1 MESVCWSL
9 VCYLPPQNAEKKRF
23 NHGKWRCCY
32 RAIFQEG
39 KKKSELHLNQ
49 MNLCT
54 DLPMINYFCIFFW
67 TKIIIEMAHLRLKQS
82 LRVFG
87 RKKILAMRHRR
98 TKWSDKRKDMYFRN
112 YVKSS
117 QSSGYLVRHTR
128 PTAIGCARGC
138 KCHAALSRHKYFMSA
153 HRKIVG
159 NAFPVFRQYAEN
171 CALQQSMNE
180 ALEQCSCRT
189 QIVES

>member
-9 VCYLPPQNAEKKRF
+9 VRYLPPQNAEKKRF

-138 KCHAALSRHKYFMSA
+138 NVMLLWVDTNILCPRTGKLSEMHF
-153 HRKIVG
+153 
-159 NAFPVFRQYAEN
+159 
-171 CALQQSMNE
+171 QSFGSTLRIAPCSNQWMN
-180 ALEQCSCRT
+180 R
-189 QIVES
+189 